1 MRNNN
6 IAMSLSISYYLYKMN
21 VQNGKYSPKAH
32 TFLSLLLH
40 IIKFIRL
47 SSVDEDVCFL
57 DLKVDYIME
66 TYFSIL

>member
-1 MRNNN
+1 
-6 IAMSLSISYYLYKMN
+6 MSLSISYYLYKMN
-21 VQNGKYSPKAH
+21 VQNGKYSPKA
-32 TFLSLLLH
+32 LSLLLCV
-40 IIKFIRL
+40 IKFIGL